1 MVSTTTTSSPS
12 HEHGPTLSL
21 ESLRHHLPLTS
32 PIPTFA
38 THPSLLDLANDAT
51 EHDLGRNPSLL
62 TKWTHYIQLTTE
74 QVGAALLSARGT
86 QDHPIELDVL
96 GYKLSSA
103 QGRLGL
109 QRLTDLYERALKHH
123 PTSYSLW
130 KAYLKQRSSFVLG
143 RATHPVKLGTTK
155 NARLQPDGR
164 RGRSV
169 VEYLQA
175 GKGAVEELEQGERD
189 VDAGWQGALDG
200 VVGYDEWIS
209 LAAVHERALMCLPTM
224 PRLWLSY
231 LTLFLH
237 PKCPP
242 TLSHTHARR
251 TFDRALRT
259 LPSTLHDRIWKIYLD
274 WAQSVVGGETAVR
287 VWRRYLK
294 CDPAPTAYYVQILL
308 NLSPPRPLEASKL
321 LLNLFQRAQNNE
333 YKDPD
338 GKSAYQLL
346 GEWLDVCEKYPEE
359 VGIELEE
366 SLEKEQERI
375 KQAAEDKDKKEGAQ
389 ETTVA
394 SVPPKAQRNGSGPG
408 PSGFSDAPLD
418 PLSSDLI
425 DVEYYVRCAGLNVYL
440 DQAGRLWTGLAT
452 YWIKRGEFDHARAIF
467 EEGISTVVTLRD
479 FTQLFDAYAEFS
491 ESYISGLME
500 SLDDDE
506 DENELDSRMVEFEKL
521 MDRRPFLVNDVLL
534 RRNPHDVQEWEKRV
548 ALHGDD
554 DEAIAQT
561 YNRAI
566 KAIAPRKATT
576 HFHTLWIHFA
586 KFYEQGGSAA
596 HSEKDLNGAR
606 KILDKATQVPFKKV
620 DELAE
625 IWCEWAEME
634 VRNEWVGCDLT
645 EEACHSLLTLHGLD
659 FLRNYDEAIKVMQR
673 ATTIP
678 KKWKEISFHDEK
690 LSPQARLFKSIK
702 LWSFYVDLEESIG
715 SVESTK
721 AVYDQIFELKIAT
734 AQIVINYANF
744 LEENQYWEESFKV
757 YERGVDLFTY
767 PIAFEIWNAYLSK
780 FIKRYGGDK
789 IERARDLFEQALQD
803 CPAKFTKPL
812 FLLYGQLEEEHGLAK
827 RAMAVYDRA
836 TRAVE
841 SKDRMEMFTYYI
853 AKATA
858 NFGLPATRPIYERA
872 IEQLPDR
879 QTAHMCLRFAA
890 LERKLGEIDRA
901 RAIFAHASQF
911 CDPRV
916 EPEFWNVWNTFEI
929 ETGSEDTFR
938 EYLRIKRAVQ
948 AAFNTEAS
956 YLAAK
961 LQQVQQGGQ
970 KALEAVHGGVEVDP
984 MAALDAATGHAPT
997 TTPATTLAGFVK
1009 ASSGSGLKGNADEL
1023 SGTEAHLTGNQDE
1036 IVMDDDEDDDDK
1048 EEGDDE

>member
-1 MVSTTTTSSPS
+1 MVSSTTTASSPS
-12 HEHGPTLSL
+12 HEQEATLSL
-21 ESLRHHLPLTS
+21 ESLRQHLPLTS

-38 THPSLLDLANDAT
+38 TNPSLLELANDVT
-51 EHDLGRNPSLL
+51 EHDLARNPALL
-62 TKWTHYIQLTTE
+62 TKWIQYIHATTE
-74 QVGAALLSARGT
+74 QVDAALLSARGAN
-86 QDHPIELDVL
+86 DNALELDVL
-96 GYKLSSA
+96 GHQLSSA

-130 KAYLKQRSSFVLG
+130 KRYLKQRSSFVLG
-143 RATHPVKLGTTK
+143 QATHQVKLGTTK
-155 NARLQPDGR
+155 KARVQPDGR
-164 RGRSV
+164 QGRSV

-175 GKGAVEELEQGERD
+175 GKGGVDELEQGERD

-209 LAAVHERALMCLPTM
+209 LAAVYERALMWLPTM
-224 PRLWLSY
+224 PRIWLSY

-294 CDPAPTAYYVQILL
+294 CDPTPTAYYVQMLL

-321 LLNLFQRAQNNE
+321 LLNLFQRALNNE

-346 GEWLDVCEKYPEE
+346 GEWLEVCEKYPEE

-366 SLEKEQERI
+366 SLKKEKERLER
-375 KQAAEDKDKKEGAQ
+375 AAEEKKEGGEEAA
-389 ETTVA
+389 VA
-394 SVPPKAQRNGSGPG
+394 SQALTTGNGKTQRNGRDTG
-408 PSGFSDAPLD
+408 PSGFSDPPLD
-418 PLSSDLI
+418 PLSSDLV
-425 DVEYYVRCAGLNVYL
+425 DVEYYVRSAGLNIYL
-440 DQAGRLWTGLAT
+440 DQVGRLWTGLAT
-452 YWIKRGEFDHARAIF
+452 YWIKRGEFDHARSLF

-479 FTQLFDAYAEFS
+479 FTQIFDAYAEFS

-506 DENELDSRMVEFEKL
+506 DEKELDTRMDDFEKL

-534 RRNPHDVQEWEKRV
+534 RRNPHDVQEWEKCV

-586 KFYEQGGSAA
+586 KFYEQGGSQGQ
-596 HSEKDLNGAR
+596 SEKDLKGAR
-606 KILDKATQVPFKKV
+606 RILDKATQVPFKKV

-625 IWCEWAEME
+625 VWCEWAEME
-634 VRNEWVGCDLT
+634 VRND
-645 EEACHSLLTLHGLD
+645 
-659 FLRNYDEAIKVMQR
+659 NYDEAIKVMQR

-690 LSPQARLFKSIK
+690 LSPQTRLFKSIK

-715 SVESTK
+715 TIESTK

-744 LEENQYWEESFKV
+744 LEENQYWEESFKI

-789 IERARDLFEQALQD
+789 LERARDLFEQALQN

-872 IEQLPDR
+872 IEELPDR
-879 QTAHMCLRFAA
+879 QTAQMCLRFAA

-916 EPEFWNVWNTFEI
+916 EPDFWNAWNTFEI

-984 MAALDAATGHAPT
+984 MAALDAATGHAQPR
-997 TTPATTLAGFVK
+997 ASTLTGFVK
-1009 ASSGSGLKGNADEL
+1009 ATSGSGLKGNADEA
-1023 SGTEAHLTGNQDE
+1023 SGAEAPATGNQDE
-1036 IVMDDDEDDDDK
+1036 IVMDEDDDDED
-1048 EEGDDE
+1048 EEGDNE

>member
-1 MVSTTTTSSPS
+1 MVSTTTSSPI
-12 HEHGPTLSL
+12 HEEGPTLSL
-21 ESLRHHLPLTS
+21 ESLRQHLPLTS

-51 EHDLGRNPSLL
+51 EHDLARNPSLL
-62 TKWTHYIQLTTE
+62 TKWTQYIQLTTE
-74 QVGAALLSARGT
+74 QVDAALLSARGT
-86 QDHPIELDVL
+86 HDNPLEVDVL

-143 RATHPVKLGTTK
+143 RATHQVKLGTTK
-155 NARLQPDGR
+155 KARVQPDGR
-164 RGRSV
+164 QGRSV
-169 VEYLQA
+169 VEFLQA
-175 GKGAVEELEQGERD
+175 GKGTVEELEQGERD

-200 VVGYDEWIS
+200 VVGYEEWIS
-209 LAAVHERALMCLPTM
+209 LAAVHERALMWLPLM
-224 PRLWLSY
+224 PRIWLSY

-237 PKCPP
+237 PKCPS

-274 WAQSVVGGETAVR
+274 WAQNVVGGETAVR

-346 GEWLDVCEKYPEE
+346 GEWLEVCEKFPEE

-366 SLEKEQERI
+366 SLKKEKERT
-375 KQAAEDKDKKEGAQ
+375 KQAAAEDKKEGENAQ

-394 SVPPKAQRNGSGPG
+394 TVPLKTQRNGRGPG
-408 PSGFSDAPLD
+408 LSGFSDAPLD
-418 PLSSDLI
+418 PLSLDLI
-425 DVEYYVRCAGLNVYL
+425 DVEYYVRSAGLNIYL

-479 FTQLFDAYAEFS
+479 FTQIFDAYAEFS

-500 SLDDDE
+500 SLDEDE
-506 DENELDSRMVEFEKL
+506 DEKELDMRMVEFEKL

-586 KFYEQGGSAA
+586 KFYEQGGSEG
-596 HSEKDLNGAR
+596 HSEKDLEGAR
-606 KILDKATQVPFKKV
+606 KILEKATQVPFKKV

-634 VRNEWVGCDLT
+634 VRNE
-645 EEACHSLLTLHGLD
+645 
-659 FLRNYDEAIKVMQR
+659 NYDEAIKVMQR

-803 CPAKFTKPL
+803 CPVKFTKPL

-879 QTAHMCLRFAA
+879 QTAQMCLRFAA

-916 EPEFWNVWNTFEI
+916 EPEFWNAWNTFEI

-970 KALEAVHGGVEVDP
+970 KAIEAVHGGVEVDP
-984 MAALDAATGHAPT
+984 MAALDAATGHAQVSA
-997 TTPATTLAGFVK
+997 ATLTGFVK
-1009 ASSGSGLKGNADEL
+1009 ASGSGSGLKGN
-1023 SGTEAHLTGNQDE
+1023 TEEPDGAEVPPTGNQDE
-1036 IVMDDDEDDDDK
+1036 IVVDDDDDDEEEEEE